1 MTSTSAVL
9 SRLEQLS
16 EEYNRLSQYVISHP
30 RQAQQSSGQG
40 GYQSEI
46 FNPQSETTATL
57 QRNND
62 LSALHRQ
69 ISDLSN
75 RLQKECRERKA
86 LEQKL
91 KEKELG
97 STQMIAKLKQEI
109 RESNNDT
116 EIIKDII
123 KRLNEQLNRYHIKY
137 GPISSEGESH
147 RDQSRGQITRS
158 NLYKLKALLVAY
170 DELIK
175 ERDYA
180 LKSATE
186 GLEKVMVKVDSVT
199 KENEKL
205 HTCMERLT
213 VENPM
218 SGDVA
223 ERVAADARI
232 LLEERELLMQEVQLI
247 QQKRQQEATQHQ
259 EEVSILRQE
268 LEESLNK
275 TSVMSSDLLHY
286 REECSQLEQQCKSL
300 QEKLKNSVTKAE
312 HQMAVDECQ
321 RLFEQLR
328 SAYDMESGDL
338 KNRVHANKSEKHQLA
353 KHLTDTSAAVQT
365 LTAQVSGLKGSLR
378 KNQTN
383 VDRRGKVI
391 QALNTSKKL
400 FQAQLK
406 YLAKVCSELIEDRGR
421 LLQSLSLQRKEC
433 EELAKDG
440 TLRSATIG
448 ALSQKLKEERLSMS
462 GHLAESEGGRRA
474 AKAAWKRTSQEAQ
487 QLRNILQ
494 TKEDTIASLTADYRL
509 LGLDISEARYKSL
522 HQRMPPSPYKNTKG
536 NVLSP

>member
-1 MTSTSAVL
+1 MTGTSAVL
-9 SRLEQLS
+9 SRMEQLS

-30 RQAQQSSGQG
+30 RQEQQTSTQG

-46 FNPQSETTATL
+46 FNPQSETTAPL
-57 QRNND
+57 QRNHD
-62 LSALHRQ
+62 LSSLHHQ
-69 ISDLSN
+69 ISELSN
-75 RLQKECRERKA
+75 RLQKEYTERRA

-91 KEKELG
+91 KEKELS
-97 STQMIAKLKQEI
+97 STQMIAKLKQEL

-147 RDQSRGQITRS
+147 REKSRGQITRS
-158 NLYKLKALLVAY
+158 SLYKLKALLVAY

-175 ERDYA
+175 ERDAA

-259 EEVSILRQE
+259 EEVSVLRQE

-275 TSVMSSDLLHY
+275 TSVISSDLSHY
-286 REECSQLEQQCKSL
+286 REECSQLDQQCKSL
-300 QEKLKNSVTKAE
+300 QEKLKNSVSKAE
-312 HQMAVDECQ
+312 HQMAVEECQ

-328 SAYDMESGDL
+328 SAYDMESGNL
-338 KNRVHANKSEKHQLA
+338 KNRVHANKSEKQQLA
-353 KHLTDTSAAVQT
+353 KHLTDTSAVVQT
-365 LTAQVSGLKGSLR
+365 LSAQVSGLKGSLR

-383 VDRRGKVI
+383 AERRGKVI
-391 QALNTSKKL
+391 HALNTSKKL

-421 LLQSLSLQRKEC
+421 LLQSLSLQRKES
-433 EELAKDG
+433 EELAKDV
-440 TLRSATIG
+440 TVRSATIG

-462 GHLAESEGGRRA
+462 ARLAESEGGRRA
-474 AKAAWKRTSQEAQ
+474 AKAAWKRTTQEAQ
-487 QLRNILQ
+487 QLKNVLQ
-494 TKEDTIASLTADYRL
+494 TKENTIASLTADYRL
-509 LGLDISEARYKSL
+509 LGLDISEARYKNF
-522 HQRMPPSPYKNTKG
+522 HQRMPSSPIFCI
-536 NVLSP
+536 VL